1 MMAVMIV
8 EDLIKRLTEAYGPS
22 GEEAEIRA
30 VLEELVRGSVDR
42 IYTDNLGNLFA
53 LREGPAPALMLSAH
67 MDEIGVIIT
76 HIDEK
81 GFLRIAPVGGV
92 TPHLLLGQ
100 RLRFKNGSTGT
111 VYHEKLKEL
120 REVDWPKLYVDIG
133 SIDADEVKKQVQIGD
148 MACLNQPFVSLN
160 GRFMAKAMDDRAGCA
175 VLVET
180 ARRLAGSSLPQSVCF
195 LFSVQEEVG
204 LRGATTA
211 AYSFQPGYAL
221 AVDVTRVGDTP
232 KAPLMEVSLGK
243 GPAIKVKDSSVICH
257 PRVRRLMI
265 DVAEANAIPYQL
277 EVLERGGTDAGAIH
291 LSRDGVPSGAIS
303 IPCRYIHTPSEMV
316 DLSDVSGAVELLE
329 KLCRASWAAAHKN
342 G

>member
-1 MMAVMIV
+1 MESLV
-8 EDLIKRLTEAYGPS
+8 KRLTEAYGPS
-22 GEEAEIRA
+22 GEEAEVRTLI
-30 VLEELVRGSVDR
+30 EELVKDHVDR
-42 IYTDNLGNLFA
+42 TYTDNLGNLFA

-67 MDEIGVIIT
+67 MDEIGVIVT
-76 HIDEK
+76 HIDEN
-81 GFLRIAPVGGV
+81 GFLRIAAVGGV
-92 TPHLLLGQ
+92 APHLLLGQ
-100 RLRFKNGSTGT
+100 RLRFKNGSLGT

-120 REVDWPKLYVDIG
+120 RELDWPKLYVDIG
-133 SIDADEVKKQVQIGD
+133 SMDADEAKKQVQIGD
-148 MACLNQPFVSLN
+148 MACLDQPFVSLY
-160 GRFMAKAMDDRAGCA
+160 GRFMAKAMDDRIGCA

-211 AYSFQPGYAL
+211 AYSFQPGYGV

-232 KAPLMEVSLGK
+232 QAPLMEVSLGK

-257 PRVRRLMI
+257 PRVRRFMI
-265 DVAEANAIPYQL
+265 ETAEKGAIPYQL

-291 LSRDGVPSGAIS
+291 LSREGIPSGAIS

-316 DLSDVSGAVELLE
+316 DAGDVSGAVELLE
-329 KLCRASWAAAHKN
+329 KLCRASWAEAL
-342 G
+342 

>member
-1 MMAVMIV
+1 MRVLV
-8 EDLIKRLTEAYGPS
+8 VLESLIKRLTEAYGPS
-22 GEEAEIRA
+22 GEETEVRA
-30 VLEELVRGSVDR
+30 VIEELVQNSVDR
-42 IYTDNLGNLFA
+42 TFTDNLGNLFA

-67 MDEIGVIIT
+67 MDEIGVIVT
-76 HIDEK
+76 HIDDN

-92 TPHLLLGQ
+92 APHLLLGQ
-100 RLRFKNGSTGT
+100 RLRFQHGAMGT

-120 REVDWPKLYVDIG
+120 RDVDWTKLYVDIG
-133 SIDADEVKKQVQIGD
+133 AVDAGDAKKQVQIGD
-148 MACLNQPFVSLN
+148 MACLHQPFISVG
-160 GRFMAKAMDDRAGCA
+160 GRYMAKAMDDRAGCA

-180 ARRLAGSSLPQSVCF
+180 ARRLAGSPLPQSVCF

-211 AYSFQPGYAL
+211 AYSFQPGYGL

-257 PRVRRLMI
+257 PRVRRFMV
-265 DVAEANAIPYQL
+265 DTAETNAIPYQL

-291 LSRDGVPSGAIS
+291 LSREGVPSGALS

-316 DLSDVSGAVELLE
+316 DAGDIGKAVELLE
-329 KLCRASWAAAHKN
+329 KLCRASWADAMQQV
-342 G
+342 